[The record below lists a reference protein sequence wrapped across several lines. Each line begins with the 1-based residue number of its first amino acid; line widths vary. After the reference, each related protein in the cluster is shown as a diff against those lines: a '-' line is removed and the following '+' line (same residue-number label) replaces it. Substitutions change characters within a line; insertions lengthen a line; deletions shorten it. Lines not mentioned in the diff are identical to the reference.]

1 MARHF
6 IDGHKMKEGALN
18 RVSAVVRAYD
28 RCLSC
33 STQAD
38 GTPAL
43 EIALKEPAAK
53 CWTGSGEG
61 HETTTGLL
69 DPLHGL
75 WVSLIMG
82 T

>member
-53 CWTGSGEG
+53 CWT
-61 HETTTGLL
+61 
-69 DPLHGL
+69 
-75 WVSLIMG
+75 
-82 T
+82 